1 MKRRRSRLDV
11 RVYED
16 EKPAIRA
23 QAAPLSVS
31 DHVRTLLKLPIRNDR
46 VKRGTDGS

>member
-1 MKRRRSRLDV
+1 MKRRKSRLDV

-23 QAAPLSVS
+23 QAGTMSVS
-31 DHVRTLLKLPIRNDR
+31 DHVRRLLGLNIKSKGKEP
-46 VKRGTDGS
+46 